1 MKPLGCDSQSAQLEY
16 EESKFFFLLACC
28 ETNMEKKYHLILAA
42 LLFSFTCHSSSAPEL
57 LIVGEPYP
65 PYLFI
70 KDGEVTGIDAEIIKH
85 VMAKLGI
92 EYKFLLCPLIRCLI
106 MLEDGQADVGLSLP
120 KTLGIELY
128 ARYPDTFTRNSEYV
142 LITNLITKR
151 NFSATSLSY
160 ARDNNFQLGVIR
172 GKYYDD
178 RLWQAF
184 PWVDAEK
191 WAYSTKLTP
200 VKDIRQGLKM
210 LSLNRMDAAL
220 GEREAALYTAREMGI
235 GNITHYDFVAFF
247 KAKFNVFSKK
257 SQYKSDQYQDI
268 GKVLTAYEKALADF
282 KNRPSFFDIFN
293 WDWHRPVHYSPKP
306 VSKIKPLKGETV
318 NLGFLAAL
326 TGPGA
331 GWGKPGLTGN
341 QLFVDEVNAAGGL
354 LVGGV
359 KYPLQLHVF
368 DDQSDPRLALL
379 GAKQLVEKHN
389 VKFISGIGGVS
400 ADAIH
405 PYLTRNRVTY
415 ASLIATDIKPD
426 RPFLL
431 AGGDV
436 TPRIDML
443 RPWYHKN
450 QNPSLKRWAV
460 VSQNDPIARSSQAWE
475 VGAAMAEGWDVVYDQ
490 HFPVGLSDF
499 RHLVADI
506 LLSKPDVV
514 SLNLT
519 WPSFV
524 KAIMKQL
531 FDQGF
536 RGEISANY
544 MDVESNLKEV
554 PAWYHEGAVDSFP
567 LFDDPFW
574 GSPSVQH
581 DFYARWLKQYG
592 AGAPKD
598 VKRGIT
604 GIDWD
609 HLIMLKVW
617 AFGAQL
623 AESFEPDKIISALR
637 AQKSFPT
644 LLGSAKMTGQEMW
657 GIQNMVSPPI
667 PINETRSGVKRI
679 QTVKRFEEWFQG
691 NKKVIIDVVKS
702 KGFYWKE

>member
-1 MKPLGCDSQSAQLEY
+1 
-16 EESKFFFLLACC
+16 
-28 ETNMEKKYHLILAA
+28 MEKKYHLVLAA
-42 LLFSFTCHSSSAPEL
+42 LLLALSCHLSNASPL

-85 VMAKLGI
+85 VMVKLNI
-92 EYKFLLCPLIRCLI
+92 EHKFLLCPLIRCLI
-106 MLEDGQADVGLSLP
+106 MLEDGHADMGVSLP
-120 KTLGIELY
+120 KALGVELY
-128 ARYPDTFTRNSEYV
+128 AKFPDTFTRNSEYV
-142 LITNLITKR
+142 LITNLVTKHD
-151 NFSATSLSY
+151 FSATSLSY

-178 RLWQAF
+178 RLWKIF
-184 PWVDAEK
+184 PWVDAAK
-191 WAYSTKLTP
+191 WAYSSKLTP

-210 LSLNRMDAAL
+210 LSLNRMGAAL
-220 GEREAALYTAREMGI
+220 GEREAAMYTAREMGLD
-235 GNITHYDFVAFF
+235 NITHYDFVAFF
-247 KAKFNVFSKK
+247 KARFNVFSKK
-257 SQYKSDQYQDI
+257 SSYQSDQYQDI
-268 GKVLTAYEKALADF
+268 HEVLNAYDKVLADF
-282 KNRPSFFDIFN
+282 KNRPAFFDIFN
-293 WDWHRPVHYSPKP
+293 WDWLRPIHYPSKL
-306 VSKIKPLKGETV
+306 VSKINPLPGETV
-318 NLGFLAAL
+318 HLGFLAAL
-326 TGPGA
+326 TGPSA

-359 KYPLQLHVF
+359 RYPLKLHIY
-368 DDQSDPRLALL
+368 DDKSDPKLALS
-379 GAKQLVEKHN
+379 GAKSLVEKHQ

-400 ADAIH
+400 ADAVH
-405 PYLTRNRVTY
+405 PYLSRNRVIY

-460 VSQNDPIARSSQAWE
+460 LSQNDSIARSSQAWE
-475 VGAAMAEGWDVVYDQ
+475 VGAAIAEGWDVVYDQ
-490 HFPVGLSDF
+490 HFSVQTKDF
-499 RHLVADI
+499 TQLVADV

-519 WPSFV
+519 WPNFV
-524 KAIMKQL
+524 TLIIEQL
-531 FDQGF
+531 YSQGF

-544 MDVESNLKEV
+544 MDVESNLKKV

-581 DFYARWLKQYG
+581 DFYASWLKQYG
-592 AGAPKD
+592 DGAPKD

-623 AESFEPDKIISALR
+623 AESFEPDKIITALR

-644 LLGSAKMTGQEMW
+644 LLGSAKMTGLEMW

-667 PINETRSGVKRI
+667 PINETRDGVKRI
-679 QTVKRFEEWFQG
+679 QTVKRFEEWFHN

-702 KGFYWKE
+702 KGFYWRE